1 MEIRVIVT
9 GIFLGIGCALIIIG
23 SIGLIRFP
31 DFYTRIHAAGK
42 TDTVGQAFVAPG
54 VKVKAVEADD
64 LSTDP
69 SSPANPAP
77 AVSVG
82 DTTGDRS

>member
-1 MEIRVIVT
+1 
-9 GIFLGIGCALIIIG
+9 
-23 SIGLIRFP
+23 
-31 DFYTRIHAAGK
+31 
-42 TDTVGQAFVAPG
+42 
-54 VKVKAVEADD
+54 VKAVEADD